1 MLRRSLLIAFLV
13 GTILVAI
20 NQADLLLHGGRRTS
34 LIWKAPLTYL
44 VPFVVATWSAL
55 INSRIRPGQ
64 WAFLDDTMAP
74 GPGAS
79 PDNAEREPD

>member
-1 MLRRSLLIAFLV
+1 MLRRSLLIAFLI

-20 NQADLLLHGGRRTS
+20 NQADLLLHDGWRPS
-34 LIWKAPLTYL
+34 LIWKVPLTYL

-55 INSRIRPGQ
+55 INSRIRPEQ

-74 GPGAS
+74 GPRTS
-79 PDNAEREPD
+79 PDNVGREPD